1 MLRDIKFQPTIL
13 GRLLRRS
20 TRETPRS
27 QIKTQERLLRT
38 AHKSLPPDDD
48 EQVTTRRD
56 LKGRQRCAAMP
67 RGKRRWCDVC
77 RGDDDVLFG
86 CSTCERAYHVECVR
100 MTKPPD
106 GVWRC
111 DNCISDETAVEDED
125 EKQRRK
131 KHSENQ
137 KQLNAL
143 KRHIQV
149 AASLG
154 SPLHPL

>member
-1 MLRDIKFQPTIL
+1 
-13 GRLLRRS
+13 
-20 TRETPRS
+20 
-27 QIKTQERLLRT
+27 
-38 AHKSLPPDDD
+38 
-48 EQVTTRRD
+48 
-56 LKGRQRCAAMP
+56 
-67 RGKRRWCDVC
+67 
-77 RGDDDVLFG
+77 
-86 CSTCERAYHVECVR
+86 